1 MADIW
6 LSPLAQTWPIHN
18 YRPKKINGRWSV
30 DIVLRTNTMHIIFRH
45 ASFAEK
51 QGGMCWHLILARY
64 KVKGFSTWEN
74 FISPSGIT
82 LMFRLSTFDLIS
94 VAEAVLRVTKF
105 NILSAFRPIT
115 SSIWPQMKECSKG
128 IVFVSSRQS
137 IFIYKSSQSE
147 FICKSYSQ
155 YGLDRSET
163 KILRLTPDTCW

>member
-1 MADIW
+1 M
-6 LSPLAQTWPIHN
+6 N
-18 YRPKKINGRWSV
+18 
-30 DIVLRTNTMHIIFRH
+30 IVHIIFRH

-51 QGGMCWHLILARY
+51 QGGMCWQLILAIYR
-64 KVKGFSTWEN
+64 VKGFSTWEN

-82 LMFRLSTFDLIS
+82 LMFRLSTFDVIS

-155 YGLDRSET
+155 YGLDRPET
-163 KILRLTPDTCW
+163 KMLRLTPDTRWWVSDAKREQFGLQDGL